1 LGAGEKS
8 RDNVGSVGGEGD
20 VIVGVSIGDVVVG
33 VSVGDDLVVV
43 GEADGDWE
51 DPEPEDVGVG
61 SAARAAGALPPTRTI
76 PVPRPMISGFRT
88 DRAST
93 AYNLPNA
100 SPVMLHPGLP
110 HGSGKNHAIT

>member
-8 RDNVGSVGGEGD
+8 RDNVGSGGGEGD
-20 VIVGVSIGDVVVG
+20 IVVGVFVGDVGVA
-33 VSVGDDLVVV
+33 VSVGDDFVVV

-61 SAARAAGALPPTRTI
+61 TARATGALPPTRTT